1 VTDSSAPSAGY
12 FLDANGVRRWWDGK
26 AWTDGP
32 SAVQPARPEQPVSEA
47 DRRALLDRAVTR
59 YVQNGYV
66 VQSKTDRQAVV
77 GRRQQVKVLLNL
89 ALALITGGLWL
100 IVLAIRLLDWP
111 VDRVVLT
118 VDDWG
123 VLNAEF
129 S

>member
-1 VTDSSAPSAGY
+1 VSDSSAPSAGY
-12 FLDANGVRRWWDGK
+12 FLDANGVRRWWDGA
-26 AWTDGP
+26 AWADGR
-32 SAVQPARPEQPVSEA
+32 VPVPRWDQRASDA

-66 VQSKTDRQAVV
+66 VQSNTGRQAVV

-89 ALALITGGLWL
+89 ALALVTGGLWL
-100 IVLAIRLLDWP
+100 VVLAIRLLDWP

-118 VDDWG
+118 VDEWG
-123 VLNAEF
+123 VLNAQF